1 MKALN
6 IDMKV
11 LKILTVHEL
20 SGLSLDMKVQRSI
33 SEEEE
38 ERKFSP
44 PPQGGRFY
52 D

>member
-6 IDMKV
+6 IDMEV
-11 LKILTVHEL
+11 LKTLTVHEL

-38 ERKFSP
+38 RKKVLTTTA
-44 PPQGGRFY
+44 GGQVL
-52 D
+52 

>member
-38 ERKFSP
+38 RKKALTTTA
-44 PPQGGRFY
+44 GGQVL
-52 D
+52 